1 VNSRALGAAA
11 EQFAAR
17 YLRSRGY
24 RVCEMNYTCATGEAD
39 IVAEEGGA
47 LVFVEV
53 KARRSADFGA
63 PRQQVGPRKRRA
75 LSRVAEC
82 YCEQHRLS
90 DRSIRFDIAEVALDE
105 RGEPQ
110 AVEIVEAAFGD
121 ERGPVARRSRSTRR

>member
-24 RVCEMNYTCATGEAD
+24 RVREMNYTCAAGEAD

-63 PRQQVGPRKRRA
+63 PRQQVGPRKRRG

-90 DRSIRFDIAEVALDE
+90 ECSVRFDIVEVALDE
-105 RGEPQ
+105 QGRPE
-110 AVEIVEAAFGD
+110 AVEIVVAAFGD
-121 ERGPVARRSRSTRR
+121 QRGAASRRGRGGRR